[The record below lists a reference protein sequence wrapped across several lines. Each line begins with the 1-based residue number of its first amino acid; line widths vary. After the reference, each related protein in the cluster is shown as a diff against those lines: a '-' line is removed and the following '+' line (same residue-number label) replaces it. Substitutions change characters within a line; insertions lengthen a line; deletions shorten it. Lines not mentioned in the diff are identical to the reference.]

1 MAVYVDDILLTENSD
16 KDILP
21 IKQHLDNVFTIKDL
35 GPHFFLGIEIS
46 YTTQGMILT
55 QQKYTKDLLKSSG
68 VSKFKYVVTPLPL
81 YVKLRTSDGE
91 VLQYATPYRS
101 LVGKLNFLTN
111 TRTNISFSVLTLSQF
126 VQDPRN
132 THWNALLYTLK
143 SELYTFYK

>member
-81 YVKLRTSDGE
+81 
-91 VLQYATPYRS
+91 
-101 LVGKLNFLTN
+101 
-111 TRTNISFSVLTLSQF
+111 
-126 VQDPRN
+126 
-132 THWNALLYTLK
+132 
-143 SELYTFYK
+143 